1 MGPKGTP
8 IVQVFPGVGEV
19 EAKRRIV
26 EWPATLD
33 GRPQLRCSIQG
44 MTEQRYSAAFDQ
56 FLSPTEFIDSD
67 HPDVRDYANE
77 LVRGVSGD
85 IDRSLALFYPIRDDI
100 RYSPY
105 GIEAKHEVMTASYT
119 LREKKGFCIQKA
131 VLLAAAARVAGI
143 PSRLGFADVRNHLA
157 TKRLLELLETDLFI
171 FHGFT
176 ELYLEGKWVKAT
188 PAFNIELC
196 DKFGVLPLDFDGRND
211 SVFQPYD
218 RAGRKH
224 MEYVRDRGWYADLPF
239 DEMFAAFAATY
250 PRWPDG
256 GRGSEG
262 DFYAE
267 AEAEHTATS
276 DT

>member
-1 MGPKGTP
+1 M
-8 IVQVFPGVGEV
+8 
-19 EAKRRIV
+19 A
-26 EWPATLD
+26 
-33 GRPQLRCSIQG
+33 
-44 MTEQRYSAAFDQ
+44 EQRHPEGFEQ
-56 FLSPTEFIDSD
+56 FLSATKFIDSD
-67 HPDVRDYANE
+67 HAEVRDYAND
-77 LVRGVSGD
+77 LVRGVSGE

-119 LREKKGFCIQKA
+119 LRQKEGFCIQKA
-131 VLLAAAARVAGI
+131 LLLAAAARVTGI

-157 TKRLLELLETDLFI
+157 TKRLLDLLGTDLFI

-196 DKFGVLPLDFDGRND
+196 DKFGVLPLDFDGRTD
-211 SVFQPYD
+211 SVLQPYD

-224 MEYVRDRGWYADLPF
+224 MEYIKDRGWYADLPF
-239 DEMFAAFAATY
+239 DEMFDAFAALY

-256 GRGSEG
+256 IPESEG

-267 AEAEHTATS
+267 AEEENTASS
-276 DT
+276 DA